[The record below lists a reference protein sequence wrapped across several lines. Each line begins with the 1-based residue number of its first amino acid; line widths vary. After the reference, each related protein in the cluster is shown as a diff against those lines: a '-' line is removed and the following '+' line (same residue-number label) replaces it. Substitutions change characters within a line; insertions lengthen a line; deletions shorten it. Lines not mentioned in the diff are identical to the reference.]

1 MISPETYDKPER
13 KLIGSLM
20 VFEAES
26 LEEVRKVIEDDVY
39 YRTGVV
45 RSIFRLVCAD
55 ADADVQWDKEKLTI
69 LPWISAHPLPPF
81 VPEA

>member
-1 MISPETYDKPER
+1 MYAK
-13 KLIGSLM
+13 SLRTTSTTGL
-20 VFEAES
+20 AWC
-26 LEEVRKVIEDDVY
+26 VI
-39 YRTGVV
+39 
-45 RSIFRLVCAD
+45 IFRLVCAD

>member
-45 RSIFRLVCAD
+45 CY
-55 ADADVQWDKEKLTI
+55 DVLRRVRTC
-69 LPWISAHPLPPF
+69 
-81 VPEA
+81 